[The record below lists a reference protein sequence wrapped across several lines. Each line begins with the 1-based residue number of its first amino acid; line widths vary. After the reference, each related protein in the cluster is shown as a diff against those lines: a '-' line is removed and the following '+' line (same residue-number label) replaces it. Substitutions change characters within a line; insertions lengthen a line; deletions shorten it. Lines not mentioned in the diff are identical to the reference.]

1 MSRAADAL
9 LGGWQTNNIILLQ
22 SGPFLT
28 PWYNGSNDP
37 SGTNAPGR
45 YNSQHPDRLPASACN
60 GLTISQGQVFD
71 NNCFF
76 YGWPGAIGRFGNA
89 GVGLFTG
96 PGTAVWSSG
105 IGKIFSITER
115 VRMRFDATFS
125 NVLNHPN
132 LAPPNM
138 VANSSAFGVISS
150 VQPVE
155 GAGARTG
162 QFSLRLDF

>member
-1 MSRAADAL
+1 MPCWA
-9 LGGWQTNNIILLQ
+9 GWQTNNIILLQ

-28 PWYNGSNDP
+28 PWYNGRNDP

-45 YNSQHPDRLPASACN
+45 VFNSQHPDRLPASACN

-105 IGKIFSITER
+105 LSKVFPITEQF
-115 VRMRFDATFS
+115 RMRFETTFT
-125 NVLNHPN
+125 NLPNHVN
-132 LAPPNM
+132 FGTPNM
-138 VANSSAFGVISS
+138 VANSSAFGVIST
-150 VQPVE
+150 VQNPD
-155 GAGARTG
+155 GASGRTV
-162 QFSLRLDF
+162 QFALRLDF